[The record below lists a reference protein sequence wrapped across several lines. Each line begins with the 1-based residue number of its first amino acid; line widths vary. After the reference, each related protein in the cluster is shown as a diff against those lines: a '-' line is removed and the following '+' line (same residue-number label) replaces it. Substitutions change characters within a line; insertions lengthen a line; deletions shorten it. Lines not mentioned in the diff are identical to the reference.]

1 MRFGFQENYTRSRF
15 YTFTYFSYI
24 TDFTTRHEKLY
35 AQLDQL
41 DDLLEP
47 DEVEESQ
54 SVEEQVE
61 MEVEEPEEETQGEPV
76 KDVQKC
82 SHCSF
87 ESDLPRIFKQH
98 TNSYRICSVCNEIF
112 CGARSARK
120 FKSHQNKA
128 HKPPNDCKACNKSFR
143 IASDLKR
150 HYRDSACGRQC
161 DYYDHK

>member
-1 MRFGFQENYTRSRF
+1 MT
-15 YTFTYFSYI
+15 FSYI

-47 DEVEESQ
+47 DEVEES
-54 SVEEQVE
+54 VEEQVE
-61 MEVEEPEEETQGEPV
+61 MEDEEPEEEPQGEPV
-76 KDVQKC
+76 KDIQKC
-82 SHCSF
+82 FHCSF

-98 TNSYRICSVCNEIF
+98 TNSYKICSVCNEIF
-112 CGARSARK
+112 CGHRSARK
-120 FKSHQNKA
+120 FKSHQNK

>member
-1 MRFGFQENYTRSRF
+1 MI
-15 YTFTYFSYI
+15 FSYI

-47 DEVEESQ
+47 DEVEES
-54 SVEEQVE
+54 VEEQVE
-61 MEVEEPEEETQGEPV
+61 MEVEEPEEEPQGEPV

-98 TNSYRICSVCNEIF
+98 TNSYKICSVCNEIF
-112 CGARSARK
+112 CGRRSARD
-120 FKSHQNKA
+120 FKSHQNT
-128 HKPPNDCKACNKSFR
+128 HIVKPNKVHECRICPKSFKYP
-143 IASDLKR
+143 SELKK
-150 HYRDSACGRQC
+150 HYIWSACGKQV
-161 DYYDHK
+161 DY

>member
-1 MRFGFQENYTRSRF
+1 MKNLVKLKGDLH
-15 YTFTYFSYI
+15 YFSYI

-47 DEVEESQ
+47 DEVEES
-54 SVEEQVE
+54 VEAQVE
-61 MEVEEPEEETQGEPV
+61 MEVEEPEEEPQGEPV

-98 TNSYRICSVCNEIF
+98 TNSYKICSVCNEIF
-112 CGARSARK
+112 CGRRSAQK
-120 FKSHQNKA
+120 FKSHQNT
-128 HKPPNDCKACNKSFR
+128 HIVKPIKVHECRICPKSFKYPSELR
-143 IASDLKR
+143 K
-150 HYRDSACGRQC
+150 HYIWSACGKQV
-161 DYYDHK
+161 DY